1 MGTAQAQ
8 GELWGARAQDWATL
22 QEASMLP
29 MYEAALAAA
38 QVGARTRFLDAG
50 CGAGLALQTAE
61 KLGAN
66 VSGLDASSELIAIAK
81 GRCPVG
87 DIRVGEIEEMPFADD
102 TFDVT
107 TGFNSFQYAAD
118 PVKAR
123 RMPSELLDRM
133 ATSSLQCGEPRR
145 TAN

>member
-8 GELWGARAQDWATL
+8 GELWGARAQDWASL
-22 QEASMLP
+22 QEAAMVP

-87 DIRVGEIEEMPFADD
+87 EIRVGEIEEMPFADD

-107 TGFNSFQYAAD
+107 PASTHFSTL
-118 PVKAR
+118 PTLLR
-123 RMPSELLDRM
+123 RWRMPSELLDRM
-133 ATSSLQCGEPRR
+133 AT
-145 TAN
+145 